1 MDNLVTIINEN
12 LPYLLTGASTTVAI
26 SVVAI
31 ILGLFGAMV
40 LNFAQLHRASLP
52 SRIAKIYIS
61 IFRGTPFLVQLLVIF
76 YLPSVIG
83 INIPPVATAII
94 TMALNTS
101 AFQAEIYRGGFLS
114 LPLGQVEEARATGMN
129 QLTTFVQDRKSTRTN
144 SSN

>member
-61 IFRGTPFLVQLLVIF
+61 IRSQEHTSELQSLMRISYAVFCLKKKT
-76 YLPSVIG
+76 
-83 INIPPVATAII
+83 INILI
-94 TMALNTS
+94 NTS
-101 AFQAEIYRGGFLS
+101 PS
-114 LPLGQVEEARATGMN
+114 S
-129 QLTTFVQDRKSTRTN
+129 VQQT
-144 SSN
+144 